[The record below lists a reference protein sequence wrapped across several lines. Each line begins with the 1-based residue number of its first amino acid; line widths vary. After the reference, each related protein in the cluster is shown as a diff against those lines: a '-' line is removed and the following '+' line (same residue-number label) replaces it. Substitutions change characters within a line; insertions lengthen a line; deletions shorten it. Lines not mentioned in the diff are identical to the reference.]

1 MPKQVPDASYGHTK
15 NASEVA
21 TRFPRG
27 ASLGCLSLAWH
38 PESESFNVFRVPAQ
52 TFSGEADAAAE

>member
-1 MPKQVPDASYGHTK
+1 MPKQVRDASYGHTK

-38 PESESFNVFRVPAQ
+38 PERENFKVFRAQ